1 MIFNQLIQ
9 TNLRTK
15 ELGKKVEYY
24 NRLESTNEEAWEL
37 IDYDN
42 QHGTIVIT
50 DNQINGKGRKNN
62 SWSMAPGKG
71 LSFSLI
77 IDKEYPSIYSGFI
90 SLAAGIAVTESL
102 KKRNVV
108 SYLKWPNDI
117 FALDKKLGGIL
128 CESKI
133 IKNQI
138 EKIVIGVGINV
149 NETNSEHP
157 HKIQNN
163 ITTMFDITNHAHQ
176 RELIVAE
183 FVNCFEHLLIE
194 ISTNTNNI
202 IEKWL
207 KHCLHLDSNISFYD
221 NGKIKEGL
229 FVGLDE
235 NGFAKIK
242 INEEIQIFNAIN
254 LI

>member
-24 NRLESTNEEAWEL
+24 NRLESTNIEAWVL
-37 IDYDN
+37 IDDGN

-77 IDKEYPSIYSGFI
+77 LDKQYPNIYSGFI
-90 SLAAGIAVTESL
+90 SLAAGISVAESL
-102 KKRNVV
+102 KKRNVD

-117 FALDKKLGGIL
+117 FASDKKLGGIL
-128 CESKI
+128 CESKLN
-133 IKNQI
+133 KNQI

-149 NETNSEHP
+149 NETITEHP
-157 HKIQNN
+157 HEIQNN
-163 ITTMFDITNHAHQ
+163 ITTMFNITNHAHQ

-183 FVNCFEHLLIE
+183 FVNCFERLLIE